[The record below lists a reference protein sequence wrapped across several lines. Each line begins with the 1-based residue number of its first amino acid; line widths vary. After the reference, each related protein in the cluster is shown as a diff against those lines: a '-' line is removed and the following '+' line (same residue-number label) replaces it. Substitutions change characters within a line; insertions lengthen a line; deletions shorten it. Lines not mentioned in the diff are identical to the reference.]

1 MKLKVGDGVI
11 ILYKGVRSMGEEAVV
26 LSCSEDGY
34 IVILA
39 KDILTS
45 LGPFRNHELEFV
57 AEGYDHIIEQRT
69 AEIDRL
75 QNILKTNNSIIERA
89 MSTIN
94 PNFNDL
100 IIKNDKP

>member
-1 MKLKVGDGVI
+1 MDKELKIGDGVI

-26 LSCSEDGY
+26 LSCSQDGY

-57 AEGYDHIIEQRT
+57 AEGYDHIIEKRN
-69 AEIDRL
+69 AEIERL
-75 QNILKTNNSIIERA
+75 QHILKYNNRVIERE

-100 IIKNDKP
+100 IIKD

>member
-45 LGPFRNHELEFV
+45 LGHFRDHELEFV
-57 AEGYDHIIEQRT
+57 AKGYDHIIEQRT
-69 AEIDRL
+69 AKIEELKEIERLKKLTNL
-75 QNILKTNNSIIERA
+75 QNDSKRI
-89 MSTIN
+89 
-94 PNFNDL
+94 D
-100 IIKNDKP
+100 